1 MTIIGSS
8 TLKFLPQTEIQ
19 FSIVTTTFFTPDQPF
34 LDQDDT
40 RFLRAVPRFW
50 RSPSEV
56 TPCSCTNS
64 YTVYRDPV
72 WNHQL
77 TTHRTDVYAGWWHLG
92 NAIVCCLCHLF
103 AISVWKSEHLSQKKG
118 LNRGGS
124 VWDQESGWKLWRAA
138 PLPADRVPLSLEK
151 ECSLLSAKLAQRILE
166 CAPPWGVAGDRGQ
179 SLQSRSAS
187 LPLQHFSCSYPDEWD
202 LISAP
207 CVRRSFCLSAAVRSG
222 RDLCSLV
229 VRDCRKRV
237 TRKVGA
243 MVTRTRQKDFSEKP
257 NIRKKNNNRI

>member
-1 MTIIGSS
+1 MTRDSS
-8 TLKFLPQTEIQ
+8 VPCPDSEEVLLKSRHAPAPTITPFAETQSEITSWPRTERM
-19 FSIVTTTFFTPDQPF
+19 FTPDGG
-34 LDQDDT
+34 
-40 RFLRAVPRFW
+40 AW
-50 RSPSEV
+50 E
-56 TPCSCTNS
+56 TPLCA
-64 YTVYRDPV
+64 
-72 WNHQL
+72 
-77 TTHRTDVYAGWWHLG
+77 VYAT
-92 NAIVCCLCHLF
+92 NF

-138 PLPADRVPLSLEK
+138 PLPADRVPLSLKK

-166 CAPPWGVAGDRGQ
+166 CTPPWGVVGDRGQ

-187 LPLQHFSCSYPDEWD
+187 LPLQHFSCPYPDEWD

-237 TRKVGA
+237 TRKAGA
-243 MVTRTRQKDFSEKP
+243 MVTRTRQKDLSEKP